1 MPWGIKINPT
11 RWWSHYQIKSQL
23 NSVDM
28 RGGIEGRLF
37 PTLRRDVTDQ
47 YRGRKEAISL
57 TCPQLRV
64 NGLIPPI
71 EITAPDCTHQML
83 SCITL
88 ERQQLDVYPIPL
100 TPPSSTAFV
109 SCAALYYPWWKYN
122 LPLICVPK
130 PYKSKSS
137 KVATFLH
144 RYYVA
149 NPHLPF
155 NQERLITRVLDWH
168 SFVASHLR
176 DGLMEKSKRGMTE
189 RKRERARKKGKRGD
203 NIVKRPLMTAE
214 QCGRGSI

>member
-1 MPWGIKINPT
+1 MSNLRTKGRHARPFLQSKQKRASSGAGSLSHRLWGIKINPT

-37 PTLRRDVTDQ
+37 PDSAERCDRSIQ
-47 YRGRKEAISL
+47 GKKRAISL

-100 TPPSSTAFV
+100 TPPFSLAFV

-149 NPHLPF
+149 PPS
-155 NQERLITRVLDWH
+155 T
-168 SFVASHLR
+168 
-176 DGLMEKSKRGMTE
+176 
-189 RKRERARKKGKRGD
+189 KKD
-203 NIVKRPLMTAE
+203 
-214 QCGRGSI
+214 

>member
-1 MPWGIKINPT
+1 M
-11 RWWSHYQIKSQL
+11 
-23 NSVDM
+23 
-28 RGGIEGRLF
+28 
-37 PTLRRDVTDQ
+37 TDQ

-100 TPPSSTAFV
+100 IPPPPPPPQLLCLA
-109 SCAALYYPWWKYN
+109 
-122 LPLICVPK
+122 PLCIIPDENIICLLSVCLS
-130 PYKSKSS
+130 Y
-137 KVATFLH
+137 T
-144 RYYVA
+144 
-149 NPHLPF
+149 NPNPQKWQLSYTGIMLSPRPPPNTLF
-155 NQERLITRVLDWH
+155 KQERLITRVLDWH

-176 DGLMEKSKRGMTE
+176 DGMMERSKRGMTE
-189 RKRERARKKGKRGD
+189 RERESKKKKRAD
-203 NIVKRPLMTAE
+203 NIVKRPLMTAK